1 MTRRPKKNPGNDFN
15 NNMSTDSKFYKAQIS
30 KIIQSGVFIGSLLIK
45 LACPLMKVANPLAKD
60 VLAPLGETAAT
71 SEIDGGIQKKKKK
84 KKNTALEQ
92 ALKGSNIF
100 LKRVTEAIKNENKRT
115 KRRFFKYVIR
125 YFRYWCFFKK

>member
-84 KKNTALEQ
+84 KTRL
-92 ALKGSNIF
+92 L
-100 LKRVTEAIKNENKRT
+100 NKL
-115 KRRFFKYVIR
+115 
-125 YFRYWCFFKK
+125 